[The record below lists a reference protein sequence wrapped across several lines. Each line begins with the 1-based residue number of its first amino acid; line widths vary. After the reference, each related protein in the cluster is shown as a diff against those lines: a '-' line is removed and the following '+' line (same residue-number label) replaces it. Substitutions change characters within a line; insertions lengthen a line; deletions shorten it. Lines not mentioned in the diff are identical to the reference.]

1 MKTSEKILVVILIVL
16 MVVPSIQKI
25 KPFISFKKLEGDF
38 VVTQKPA
45 FTLQDWWTGEFQS
58 KFDKYTEENIGFRN
72 FLVRLVNQIDFSLF
86 RATHAEG
93 VVVGKN
99 DCLFEYDYIRQINGT
114 DYAGE
119 DIIDVKI
126 RKLKFLQQYL
136 KQEKNI
142 DLVLIFEPGKTTY
155 YSRDIPAKY
164 MTDENPQTNYKL
176 LVQKAKNI
184 SLRYID
190 LNDWFKKLIDKT
202 EYPLFPKYGIH
213 WSTYGMSIVADS
225 LLRYIENLRQIDLPD
240 VYIDS
245 LIVTSTPEKADYDIA
260 STLNLLCH
268 LPNSENLAYPVYR
281 FSENQD
287 KIRPNILAI
296 ADSYYW
302 NIYNTGIPENVFKDH
317 SFWYFYSKVY
327 PDSYATETFTQNL
340 NLKEE
345 IEKRDVILL
354 MVTERFL
361 HKLGWGFI
369 EDAYAIYAPLSRFDT
384 LHNLK
389 CDILNY
395 YVWFNTEIERARIR
409 KISLAEDIRLNAEYM
424 YGQNDLNG
432 LLMLAGASY
441 FESQIRND
449 PKWLK
454 LVKKKAHEQGIVVH
468 EMIRQDA
475 EYMFQTY
482 HNDIR
487 TEYLRLQEIKDS
499 ILQDSVLYSKTTLLS
514 GKYYLTLEEAVQIQA
529 ERLFDNKEPL

>member
-1 MKTSEKILVVILIVL
+1 MVIMLIVL
-16 MVVPSIQKI
+16 MVIPSIQKI
-25 KPFISFKKLEGDF
+25 IPFISFKKLEGDF
-38 VVTQKPA
+38 VITEKPA
-45 FTLQDWWTGEFQS
+45 FTFQSWMTGEFQS

-93 VVVGKN
+93 VVAGKN
-99 DCLFEYDYIRQINGT
+99 DCLFEYDYIRQFNGT
-114 DYAGE
+114 DFVGDE
-119 DIIDVKI
+119 IIDVKI

-155 YSRDIPAKY
+155 YADDIPTKY
-164 MTDENPQTNYKL
+164 LKEEDPQTNYKL
-176 LVQKAKNI
+176 LVQKAKDI
-184 SLRYID
+184 SLRHID
-190 LNDWFKKLIDKT
+190 LNAWFKKLTDKT

-225 LLRYIENLRQIDLPD
+225 LLRYIEDLRQIDLPD
-240 VYIDS
+240 VYVDS
-245 LIVTSTPEKADYDIA
+245 LVVTSTPEKADYDIA

-268 LPNSENLAYPVYR
+268 LPKIEKLAYPVYR
-281 FSENQD
+281 FEENQQ
-287 KIRPNILAI
+287 KVRPNVLAI

-302 NIYNTGIPENVFKDH
+302 NIYNALIPEKVFSDH
-317 SFWYFYSKVY
+317 SFWYFNSKVF
-327 PDSYATETFTQNL
+327 PDSYSAETITKSL

-369 EDAYAIYAPLSRFDT
+369 EDAYAIYAPLSRIDT
-384 LHNLK
+384 LHQLK

-395 YVWFNTEIERARIR
+395 YVWFSSEIERARIR
-409 KISLAEDIRLNAEYM
+409 NISLAEDILLNAEYLYSQSDM
-424 YGQNDLNG
+424 NG
-432 LLMLAGASY
+432 LLMLKGSSF
-441 FESQIRND
+441 FEDQIRND
-449 PKWLK
+449 PKWLM
-454 LVKKKAHEQGIVVH
+454 LVKQKAQEQGVVLH

-475 EYMFQTY
+475 NYMFQTY
-482 HNDIR
+482 HKETRDN
-487 TEYLRLQEIKDS
+487 YYKLQGIKDI
-499 ILQDSVLYSKTTLLS
+499 ILQDSVLYGKTTLLS

>member
-1 MKTSEKILVVILIVL
+1 MVIMLIVL
-16 MVVPSIQKI
+16 MVIPSIQKI
-25 KPFISFKKLEGDF
+25 IPFISFKKLEGDF
-38 VVTQKPA
+38 VVTEKPA
-45 FTLQDWWTGEFQS
+45 FTFQSWMTGEFQS

-93 VVVGKN
+93 VVAGKN
-99 DCLFEYDYIRQINGT
+99 DCLFEYDYIRQFNGT
-114 DYAGE
+114 DFVGDE
-119 DIIDVKI
+119 IIDVKI

-155 YSRDIPAKY
+155 YADDIPTKY
-164 MTDENPQTNYKL
+164 LKEEDPQTNYKL
-176 LVQKAKNI
+176 LVQKAKDI
-184 SLRYID
+184 SLRHID
-190 LNDWFKKLIDKT
+190 LNAWFKKLTDKT

-225 LLRYIENLRQIDLPD
+225 LLRYIEDLRQIDLPD
-240 VYIDS
+240 VYVDS
-245 LIVTSTPEKADYDIA
+245 LVVTSTPEKADYDIA

-268 LPNSENLAYPVYR
+268 LPKIEKLAYPVYR
-281 FSENQD
+281 FEENQQ
-287 KIRPNILAI
+287 KVRPNVLAI

-302 NIYNTGIPENVFKDH
+302 NIYNALIPEKVFSDH
-317 SFWYFYSKVY
+317 SFWYFNSKVF
-327 PDSYATETFTQNL
+327 PDSYSAETITKSL

-369 EDAYAIYAPLSRFDT
+369 EDAYAIYAPLSRIDT
-384 LHNLK
+384 LHQLK

-395 YVWFNTEIERARIR
+395 YVWFSSEIERARIR
-409 KISLAEDIRLNAEYM
+409 NISLAEDILLNAEYLYSQSDM
-424 YGQNDLNG
+424 NG
-432 LLMLAGASY
+432 LLMLKGSSF
-441 FESQIRND
+441 FEDQIRND
-449 PKWLK
+449 PKWLM
-454 LVKKKAHEQGIVVH
+454 LVKQKAQEQGVVLH

-475 EYMFQTY
+475 NYMFQTY
-482 HNDIR
+482 HKETRDN
-487 TEYLRLQEIKDS
+487 YYKLQEIKDI
-499 ILQDSVLYSKTTLLS
+499 ILQDSVLYGKTTLLS